1 MACMLSLQSC
11 LILCHSMDSS
21 PTGSSVHE
29 LFQAR
34 ILEWVAMPFSKGSSP
49 PQGSNSCLLPSS
61 LMSLAL
67 AARLCTLAPPGEPR
81 ITGVPI

>member
-34 ILEWVAMPFSKGSSP
+34 ILEWVAMPFKGSSP

-81 ITGVPI
+81 ITGIPI